1 MLAMRFNLIASSW
14 QSPKAVGS
22 SYLGLTTETLYTLLI
37 RPGFITNSSPFA
49 VVRHVVMRRLAA
61 SHTANCPDRPAGVTD
76 LNTSG
81 ARERSGVSNFIVRQ
95 EGQSPRVA
103 EKVWEVRLGTGS
115 LLLGALAG
123 MLAGLYLGRRDSRN
137 DPALQP
143 KDWPVNIA
151 HRGGAKIAPENTLE
165 GFREGL
171 RVGAGVLELD
181 VHSTADGTVV
191 VHHDEKVDRTT
202 DGSGAIREM
211 TLAEV
216 KRLDAGYRF
225 TPDGGRTYPYRREGV
240 RIPTMEE
247 VYREFTDVPI
257 NVEMKG
263 KRPGIEEAVWRI
275 IEGVGAEER
284 TLVVSED
291 SGTIRRF
298 REASGGGVAT
308 ASSSAELILFWLL
321 SRLRLSGLSKP
332 SYQAL
337 QGPETYKG
345 LRIVTSELIRRAH
358 ERGLRVDVWTIDHEP
373 DMRRLLGFG
382 VDGIMTDR
390 PDILTRVLRG
400 EWGDGSCHLRQVP
413 HRQSCE
419 GTAGDTAVYGRFI
432 LNSFGIHR
440 YW

>member
-1 MLAMRFNLIASSW
+1 MPQGW
-14 QSPKAVGS
+14 AV
-22 SYLGLTTETLYTLLI
+22 
-37 RPGFITNSSPFA
+37 
-49 VVRHVVMRRLAA
+49 
-61 SHTANCPDRPAGVTD
+61 
-76 LNTSG
+76 
-81 ARERSGVSNFIVRQ
+81 NF
-95 EGQSPRVA
+95 
-103 EKVWEVRLGTGS
+103 
-115 LLLGALAG
+115 
-123 MLAGLYLGRRDSRN
+123 
-137 DPALQP
+137 
-143 KDWPVNIA
+143 A
-151 HRGGAKIAPENTLE
+151 HRGGAKIVPENTRE

-181 VHSTADGTVV
+181 VHTTADGTVV
-191 VHHDEKVDRTT
+191 VIHDETVDRTT
-202 DGSGAIREM
+202 DGSGTIREM

-225 TPDGGRTYPYRREGV
+225 TPDGGRTYPYRGEGV

-257 NVEMKG
+257 NVEIKG
-263 KRPGIEEAVWRI
+263 KRPGIEKALWRI
-275 IEGVGAEER
+275 IEGAGAEER

-298 REASGGGVAT
+298 REASGRRVAT
-308 ASSSAELILFWLL
+308 ASSSVELIYFWLL

-373 DMRRLLGFG
+373 DMRRLLGSG

-400 EWGDGSCHLRQVP
+400 E
-413 HRQSCE
+413 
-419 GTAGDTAVYGRFI
+419 
-432 LNSFGIHR
+432 
-440 YW
+440 

>member
-1 MLAMRFNLIASSW
+1 MRFNLIASSW

-123 MLAGLYLGRRDSRN
+123 MLAGLYLGRRDSQN

-181 VHSTADGTVV
+181 VHSTADGQVVV
-191 VHHDEKVDRTT
+191 VHDDVADRTT
-202 DGSGAIREM
+202 NSTGAVREM
-211 TLAEV
+211 TLAEL

-225 TPDGGRTYPYRREGV
+225 TRDGGATFPFRGEGV
-240 RIPTMEE
+240 RIPTLEE
-247 VYREFTDVPI
+247 VYDEFVGVPI
-257 NVEMKG
+257 NVEIKG
-263 KRPGIEEAVWRI
+263 ERPGIEEAVWRI
-275 IEGVGAEER
+275 IASAGAEER
-284 TLVVSED
+284 TLVVSE
-291 SGTIRRF
+291 STSTIRRF
-298 REASGGGVAT
+298 REVSGGRVAT
-308 ASSSAELILFWLL
+308 GSSSVELTLFYIL
-321 SRLRLSGLSKP
+321 SRLGLSGLSKAR
-332 SYQAL
+332 YQAQ
-337 QGPETYKG
+337 QGPETYRR
-345 LRIVTSELIRRAH
+345 LRIVTPGFIRAAH
-358 ERGLRVDVWTIDHEP
+358 ERGLRVDVWTIDSEA
-373 DMRRLLGFG
+373 DMRRLLGYG

-390 PDILTRVLRG
+390 PDILARVL
-400 EWGDGSCHLRQVP
+400 EGSQKA
-413 HRQSCE
+413 
-419 GTAGDTAVYGRFI
+419 T
-432 LNSFGIHR
+432 
-440 YW
+440 